1 MLFVDSKMLICGC
14 KDTYAVAIGKRQSL
28 KFVLHFPHRTIHT
41 AGRSLFSHFL
51 PKSNSAVLGFLFED
65 IFKEDKR
72 FLYERVYHEKYNPS
86 SFWKYTAHLL
96 RRTAKKCPQRIKD
109 TPAVLFCLTPRIC
122 TVYFQKAYGNDLLKN
137 MRRIYFVVQQ
147 KSVLN
152 VSKIRLRYF
161 FCLTS
166 PHICAELWV

>member
-1 MLFVDSKMLICGC
+1 MKNTTPRPFENIRRIYFVVQQKSVLNVSKI
-14 KDTYAVAIGKRQSL
+14 R
-28 KFVLHFPHRTIHT
+28 
-41 AGRSLFSHFL
+41 
-51 PKSNSAVLGFLFED
+51 
-65 IFKEDKR
+65 
-72 FLYERVYHEKYNPS
+72 
-86 SFWKYTAHLL
+86 
-96 RRTAKKCPQRIKD
+96 
-109 TPAVLFCLTPRIC
+109 PAVLFCLTPRIC

-166 PHICAELWV
+166 PHICAEL